1 MRRKFLINITFLLTV
16 SILVKA
22 FWVLGID
29 RTVQN
34 VVGET
39 AYGSYFSLFSFS
51 VLFTLLLDMGLSG
64 FNNRAVAADPSRV
77 KLYFGNVLL
86 LRLLLTTAYFLVTVS
101 VALALGYRGWQISM
115 LLVLMLN
122 QVMASMIL

>member
-1 MRRKFLINITFLLTV
+1 MRRKFLVNIVFLLTV
-16 SILVKA
+16 SVLVKA

-64 FNNRAVAADPSRV
+64 FNNRAVSADPIKGEDSISETCCS
-77 KLYFGNVLL
+77 FGC
-86 LRLLLTTAYFLVTVS
+86 FLQQPIFS
-101 VALALGYRGWQISM
+101 
-115 LLVLMLN
+115 
-122 QVMASMIL
+122 

>member
-1 MRRKFLINITFLLTV
+1 MRRKFLINILFLLTV

-39 AYGSYFSLFSFS
+39 AYGGYFSLFSFS

-64 FNNRAVAADPSRV
+64 FNNRAVSADPTRV
-77 KLYFGNVLL
+77 RLYFGNVLL
-86 LRLLLTTAYFLVTVS
+86 LRLLLTVTYFLVTMG
-101 VALALGYRGWQISM
+101 VALALGYRDWHIR
-115 LLVLMLN
+115 LLPR
-122 QVMASMIL
+122 

>member
-1 MRRKFLINITFLLTV
+1 MRRKFLVNIVFLLAV
-16 SILVKA
+16 SIIVKA

-34 VVGET
+34 VAGEA
-39 AYGSYFSLFSFS
+39 AYGFYFSLFSFS

-64 FNNRAVAADPSRV
+64 FNNRAVSADPTRV

-86 LRLLLTTAYFLVTVS
+86 LRLMLTAAYFLVTVT
-101 VALALGYRGWQISM
+101 VALGNGLFAAAVHPAARPD
-115 LLVLMLN
+115 
-122 QVMASMIL
+122 A